1 MSQPA
6 AASNVQ
12 HPDIHAH
19 RLLIVD
25 FGGQYTQLIA
35 RRVRECGVYSEI
47 HPWDMSDDDCQG
59 VCTKRHRTVGRARVR
74 ESRRSATRSA
84 RGI

>member
-1 MSQPA
+1 MSQSA
-6 AASNVQ
+6 EASNARQ
-12 HPDIHAH
+12 TDIHAH

-47 HPWDMSDDDCQG
+47 HPWDMSNDDVRDFAPSG
-59 VCTKRHRTVGRARVR
+59 VILSG
-74 ESRRSATRSA
+74 
-84 RGI
+84 

>member
-6 AASNVQ
+6 EASKAP

-47 HPWDMSDDDCQG
+47 HPWDISDDDIRDFNPSG
-59 VCTKRHRTVGRARVR
+59 TP
-74 ESRRSATRSA
+74 STRSP
-84 RGI
+84 